1 MAKHRTPVQFRLE
14 EELFNILKNEA
25 DARALTPNEFAKKLL
40 HQILLTDLKATE
52 RNATNI
58 KLTATST
65 FALLSLVP
73 LIIELIRPDLTQ
85 EEVMDMAETKVFSG
99 SRQRADSL
107 MRSLGVEE

>member
-25 DARALTPNEFAKKLL
+25 EARALSPNEYAKKLMN
-40 HQILLTDLKATE
+40 QVLLTDVKATE
-52 RNATNI
+52 RNSTNI
-58 KLTATST
+58 KLNATGT
-65 FALLSLVP
+65 FALLSAVP
-73 LIIELIRPDLTQ
+73 LLIRLIRPDLSP
-85 EEVMDMAETKVFSG
+85 EETMQMAEREVFSV